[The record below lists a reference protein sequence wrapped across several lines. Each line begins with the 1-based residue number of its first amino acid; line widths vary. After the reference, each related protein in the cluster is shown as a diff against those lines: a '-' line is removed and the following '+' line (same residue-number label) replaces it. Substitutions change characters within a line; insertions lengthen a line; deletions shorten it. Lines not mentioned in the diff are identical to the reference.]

1 MFIETMLKSLQLGR
15 GGVMRN
21 VLLGIS
27 ILALLIGC
35 SSKEE
40 KRFLKIYEKKI
51 IEDIENRG
59 EYTKN
64 CVFLDKNTLK
74 IS

>member
-40 KRFLKIYEKKI
+40 KRFLKIYEK
-51 IEDIENRG
+51 NR
-59 EYTKN
+59 ESTA
-64 CVFLDKNTLK
+64 F
-74 IS
+74 